1 MDVKEFESM
10 SFDDKKLHYSRLVNY
25 IADCEG
31 HIRTAEQNGSSDR
44 DIIKKLK
51 PLVERAK
58 VTKKKLEPI
67 MDAAY
72 KEQAEASGKQ
82 GPEQ

>member
-10 SFDDKKLHYSRLVNY
+10 SFDDKNLHYSRLVNY

-31 HIRTAEQNGSSDR
+31 HIKKAEQNGSSDR
-44 DIIKKLK
+44 AIIKKLT

-58 VTKKKLEPI
+58 ETKKRLEPI

-72 KEQAEASGKQ
+72 KEKASEQQ
-82 GPEQ
+82 GPEK

>member
-25 IADCEG
+25 IADCEE
-31 HIRTAEQNGSSDR
+31 HIRKAEQNGSSDR
-44 DIIKKLK
+44 AIIKKLTL
-51 PLVERAK
+51 LVERAK
-58 VTKKKLEPI
+58 ETKKQLEPI

-72 KEQAEASGKQ
+72 KEQAKASEQQ
-82 GPEQ
+82 GLE